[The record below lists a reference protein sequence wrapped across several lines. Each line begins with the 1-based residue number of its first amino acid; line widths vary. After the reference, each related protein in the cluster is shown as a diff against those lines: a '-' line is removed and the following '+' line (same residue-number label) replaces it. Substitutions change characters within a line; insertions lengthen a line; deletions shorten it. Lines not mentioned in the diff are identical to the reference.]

1 MIKTLAGRHP
11 KLRAYLADPN
21 TRVVSKW
28 MTIKGVQYDIPAS
41 VMRKMHELD
50 NGEYEAYLR
59 RCARFSN
66 APAALS

>member
-1 MIKTLAGRHP
+1 
-11 KLRAYLADPN
+11 
-21 TRVVSKW
+21 

>member
-1 MIKTLAGRHP
+1 MAGHHP
-11 KLRAYLADPN
+11 KLRAYLANPN

-28 MTIKGVQYDIPAS
+28 MTIKGLQYDIPAS